1 MYSINQ
7 NRVQKYN
14 RLDGFL
20 SQAGID
26 ALVCMLPE
34 NVVYLTGTYPVHG
47 VSVAVYL
54 PGGTVELLQPECE
67 QQWVEPEIAEVT
79 LFGWG
84 HFSDDQLED
93 TYAIFLS
100 RIAEKYELKGRRI
113 GVEKDISTCAPAY
126 RSAEMNLPNAAWIS
140 LISTCITG
148 CQLAD
153 CRPVIEA
160 ARSIKQGEDLERIR
174 LANRVASLGLDE
186 LRRQIHPGMT
196 EVEAASLVEST
207 IRVNGTG
214 LGGSR
219 LVRAFAEV
227 TSGPEGSRQ
236 QSMLIPAGQRKFT
249 QGDLVIIELATV
261 VDGYW
266 SDLTRVYCAGEPDSE
281 QKRVFNTVLEA
292 QRAAGAALRSGSPA
306 SAPDAAARKVIT
318 TAGLG
323 QYFIHGTG
331 HGVGWR
337 YHESIPQLGPETDN
351 FVLEEGMVTSV
362 EPGVYIPGFGGIRI
376 EDNLVVGKT
385 GGEWLS
391 TPEEKW

>member
-14 RLDGFL
+14 RLDAYL

-54 PGGTVELLQPECE
+54 PGKSVELLQPECE

-84 HFSDDQLED
+84 HLRDDPLEK
-93 TYAIFLS
+93 TYVNFLS
-100 RIAEKYELKGRRI
+100 RIAGKYELEGRSM

-126 RSAEMNLPNAAWIS
+126 RSAEMSLPDAAWFS
-140 LISTCITG
+140 LISKCFTG

-160 ARSIKQGEDLERIR
+160 ARSIKMGDDLERIR
-174 LANRVASLGLDE
+174 LANRVACLGLEE
-186 LRRQIHPGMT
+186 LRKQIHPGMT
-196 EVEAASLVEST
+196 EVEAAVLVEST
-207 IRVNGTG
+207 IRVKGTG
-214 LGGSR
+214 YGGSR

-236 QSMLIPAGQRKFT
+236 QSMLIPAGQRKFEK
-249 QGDLVIIELATV
+249 GDLVIVELATV

-266 SDLTRVYCAGEPDSE
+266 SDLTRVYCTGEPDTE
-281 QKRVFNTVLEA
+281 QKRIINTVLEA
-292 QRAAGAALRSGSPA
+292 QHAAGAALIAGSPA

-318 TAGLG
+318 AAGLG

-337 YHESIPQLGPETDN
+337 YHESIPQLGPESGTI
-351 FVLEEGMVTSV
+351 LEEGMVTSV
-362 EPGVYIPGFGGIRI
+362 EPGVYIPDFGGIRI
-376 EDNLVVGKT
+376 EENLVVGKT

-391 TPEEKW
+391 TPEEEW

>member
-7 NRVQKYN
+7 NLENKFD
-14 RLDGFL
+14 RLDQYL

-54 PGGTVELLQPECE
+54 PGGIVDLLHPECE
-67 QQWVEPEIAEVT
+67 HQWIEPGFSEVT
-79 LFGWG
+79 LFSWG
-84 HFSDDQLED
+84 HLADDPLGR
-93 TYAIFLS
+93 TYEQFLS
-100 RIAEKYELKGRRI
+100 KIAGKYDLTDRCI
-113 GVEKDISTCAPAY
+113 GVEKDISVCAPAY
-126 RSAEMNLPNAAWIS
+126 RFAEMILPDAAFFRMVS
-140 LISTCITG
+140 ACFPG
-148 CQLAD
+148 CRLAD
-153 CRPVIEA
+153 CGKVIEP
-160 ARSIKQGEDLERIR
+160 ARSIKQGRDLERIR

-186 LRRQIHPGMT
+186 LRKQIRPGMT
-196 EVEAASLVEST
+196 DVEAASMLERT

-214 LGGSR
+214 FGGSR
-219 LVRAFAEV
+219 LVRAYAEV
-227 TSGPEGSRQ
+227 TSGPEGSCQ
-236 QSMLIPAGQRKFT
+236 QSMLIPAGQRQFE

-266 SDLTRVYCAGEPDSE
+266 SDLTRVYCAGDPDAD
-281 QKRVFNTVLEA
+281 QKRIFNTVLKA
-292 QRAAGAALRSGSPA
+292 QRAAADALIHGSPA
-306 SAPDAAARKVIT
+306 NAPDAAARKVIAE
-318 TAGLG
+318 AGLG

-337 YHESIPQLGPETDN
+337 YHESIPQLGPESDSR
-351 FVLEEGMVTSV
+351 LEEGMVTSV

-376 EDNLVVGKT
+376 EDNLVVGRY

-391 TPEEKW
+391 TPEGKC